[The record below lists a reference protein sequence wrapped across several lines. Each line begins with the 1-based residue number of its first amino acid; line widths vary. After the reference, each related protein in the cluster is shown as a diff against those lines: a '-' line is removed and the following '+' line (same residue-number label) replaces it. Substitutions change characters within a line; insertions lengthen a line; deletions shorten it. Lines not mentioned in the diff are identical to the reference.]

1 MAAKTNLTVNGHQIE
16 MNPFVEAYVYQLSGG
31 IVASLKDTGA
41 IKQLLLEVKDNADV
55 KMTLNGKD
63 VPLNFFATEIIRNTL
78 AGMVANLKGAEGGMK
93 TLEIKIE
100 Q

>member
-1 MAAKTNLTVNGHQIE
+1 MAAKTNLMVNGHQIE
-16 MNPFVEAYVYQLSGG
+16 MNPFVEVYAYQLSGG